1 MGRAGGERLTA
12 KAFLY
17 ELRYL
22 DKRIEDRLEEAARLR
37 SQINRATSIFSD
49 MPRGGKGRDW
59 TDTLLKAC
67 ELERRIMDETN
78 RLIRWKAE
86 ARAAIDLI
94 DEANYRR
101 VLEMRYVQG
110 RSWRAIARE
119 MNYSERAVF
128 YLHVQALKK
137 IVVPQGLQ

>member
-1 MGRAGGERLTA
+1 
-12 KAFLY
+12 
-17 ELRYL
+17 
-22 DKRIEDRLEEAARLR
+22 
-37 SQINRATSIFSD
+37 

-78 RLIRWKAE
+78 RLIRWKTE
-86 ARAAIDLI
+86 ARAAIDMI

-128 YLHVQALKK
+128 YLHVQALNK